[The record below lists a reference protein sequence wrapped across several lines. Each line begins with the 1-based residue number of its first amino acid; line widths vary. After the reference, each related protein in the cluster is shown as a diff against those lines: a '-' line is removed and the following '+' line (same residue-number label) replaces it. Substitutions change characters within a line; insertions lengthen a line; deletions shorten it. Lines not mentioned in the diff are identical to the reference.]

1 VHGND
6 EPHLTSILIQ
16 SNDVA
21 DTTIHRTA
29 NCKWVTSID
38 SAGRPHGTHCII
50 QEIEHNDIKVRIQYA
65 EFSNDAEASKA
76 TDFHINNVASIFKK
90 GLWEGAKRQRLGD
103 ETWFSHNAET
113 CALLFRAGEI
123 CVLVSCYGKDRG
135 ELERVAELFA
145 ERIAYKASKDAREPL
160 LKSP

>member
-1 VHGND
+1 MRKGVLQ
-6 EPHLTSILIQ
+6 EP
-16 SNDVA
+16 
-21 DTTIHRTA
+21 
-29 NCKWVTSID
+29 
-38 SAGRPHGTHCII
+38 
-50 QEIEHNDIKVRIQYA
+50 
-65 EFSNDAEASKA
+65 
-76 TDFHINNVASIFKK
+76 
-90 GLWEGAKRQRLGD
+90 
-103 ETWFSHNAET
+103 HNAET